1 MSNLVPFL
9 PLVGIALL
17 FWLLFV
23 RPAQR
28 RQRAMGD
35 MQRALTV
42 GDEIMLT
49 SGIFGTVSALHDD
62 SFSLVVADGVTLRV
76 LRAAVGNVVTP
87 ADRSLEDDDTELV
100 TDEPEE
106 KQ

>member
-1 MSNLVPFL
+1 VSNLVPFL

-28 RQRAMGD
+28 RQRAMAD
-35 MQRALTV
+35 LQRALSV

-62 SFSLVVADGVTLRV
+62 SFSLDVADGVTLRV

-87 ADRSLEDDDTELV
+87 AARSLEDDHTELV
-100 TDEPEE
+100 SDEPEE

>member
-62 SFSLVVADGVTLRV
+62 AFSLDVADGVTLRV

-87 ADRSLEDDDTELV
+87 VARSQHDDTELV

>member
-1 MSNLVPFL
+1 VSNLVPFL

-28 RQRAMGD
+28 RQREMGSL
-35 MQRALTV
+35 QRSLTV
-42 GDEIMLT
+42 GDEVMLT
-49 SGIFGTVSALHDD
+49 SGIFGTVSAVHDD
-62 SFSLVVADGVTLRV
+62 SFSLDVADGVTLRV
-76 LRAAVGNVVTP
+76 VRAAVGNVVTP
-87 ADRSLEDDDTELV
+87 AARSRDDDTELV
-100 TDEPEE
+100 VDEPEE

>member
-35 MQRALTV
+35 LQRALSV

-62 SFSLVVADGVTLRV
+62 SFSLDVADGVTLRV

-87 ADRSLEDDDTELV
+87 AARSLEDDTALV